1 MATFSLNGQ
10 VTSTQTLTTGIS
22 GTDFNIAS
30 LLGIH
35 TFNIPDASAL
45 ARGLLTTGDWSIF
58 NSKQDAL
65 GYTSVPNTT
74 TINGLALTGN
84 ISFAT
89 ADILDSLNKRYV
101 TDAQLIVLGNSS
113 GTNTGDQTTISGNA
127 GTASALEIARI
138 INGVSFDGTEN
149 ITVTASA
156 GTLTGTSLASGVVDS
171 SLTSVGTLGSLALGG
186 GITGTGNI
194 GLQIAGTGITG
205 NVQIGAGGG
214 GSATP
219 DLLVMDIKSSSGDPT
234 GTNGAIYYNSNTSK
248 FRCFENGAWSNCITP
263 PGGDIQ
269 HAASYD
275 TTEALTNIGTS
286 KVTVTSVSVT
296 PSMATGDVYVRGKAE
311 ILSSNNTD
319 QSFVFS
325 IEDDAT
331 CTGSTLATNIIT
343 ITSSS
348 GTVIGDFEIAAIEV
362 DAGASSQSYSLC
374 ASTATGDTDIRF
386 YEMFATVIDT
396 GADLAEIYT
405 TNDESV
411 EAGDVVSLDQSL
423 KTGIRKSINT
433 YDQHV
438 LGIVATRPGMLIG
451 GVEKEGVKALPVAL
465 SGRVPV
471 KVVTENGAIV
481 PGDYLSP
488 SSIPGV
494 AMKAMDGGLVVGQAM
509 STYDGEDI
517 GTVLVFVKNFVFNE
531 NITSLEDIT
540 AIQTEVT
547 RNPILVIADKIF
559 TGIKFLTDLVVA
571 RITAIRGYFE
581 EIFTK
586 KLHTEEFC
594 IKKSDG
600 DEVCVNGDQVEI
612 LLQKNV
618 VAPTINTPSQ
628 ASFESEQLPTPT
640 TPNETSTTTSEIIT
654 SPTNEPTLAETP
666 TDIPPILP
674 EAISPIVDEPT
685 PASTEA
691 VNTTESQPEDV
702 LPLVETP

>member
-1 MATFSLNGQ
+1 MSLNGQ
-10 VTSTQTLTTGIS
+10 SGSTQTLVASST
-22 GTDFNIAS
+22 GTDFAISSIGNIHSFNIPSAS
-30 LLGIH
+30 LL
-35 TFNIPDASAL
+35 N
-45 ARGLLTTGDWSIF
+45 RGLLTTGDWGIF

-74 TINGLALTGN
+74 TINGFALTGN
-84 ISFAT
+84 ISFST

-127 GTASALEIARI
+127 GTASAFQTART
-138 INGVSFDGTEN
+138 INGVSFDGTAN

-194 GLQIAGTGITG
+194 GLQIAGTETTG
-205 NVQIGAGGG
+205 NVQIGAGGS

-269 HAASYD
+269 HVASYD
-275 TTEALTNIGTS
+275 TTEALTNIGS
-286 KVTVTSVSVT
+286 SQVTVTSVSVT
-296 PSMATGDVYVRGKAE
+296 PSTATGDVYVRGKAE

-343 ITSSS
+343 ITSNS

-374 ASTATGDTDIRF
+374 ASTATGDTDIRL

-438 LGIVATRPGMLIG
+438 LGIVATRPGILIG

-494 AMKAMDGGLVVGQAM
+494 AMRAMDGGIVVGQAL
-509 STYDGEDI
+509 SSYDGEGVDM
-517 GTVLVFVKNFVFNE
+517 VLVFVKHFVFNE
-531 NITSLEDIT
+531 NNTSLEDIT
-540 AIQTEVT
+540 AIQTEVG
-547 RNPILVIADKIF
+547 RNPILIIADKIS

-586 KLHTEEFC
+586 KFHTEELC

-600 DEVCVNGDQVEI
+600 SEVCVNGDQVDI
-612 LLQKNV
+612 LLQKNGV
-618 VAPTINTPSQ
+618 TPAINTPIHTSP
-628 ASFESEQLPTPT
+628 EPEQLPTPT

-654 SPTNEPTLAETP
+654 SPTNEPTLAETQA
-666 TDIPPILP
+666 DIPPIEP
-674 EAISPIVDEPT
+674 EMVTPAVDEPT
-685 PASTEA
+685 PVIVEPAPTPEP
-691 VNTTESQPEDV
+691 QPEADPPPAEA
-702 LPLVETP
+702 L